1 MRTEHLFM
9 PTYSSKKTKTR
20 KRNGNSAARL
30 AAAML
35 GAAVGLGGGA
45 ANTFAQGTT
54 LLPETVVTAT
64 GTETPSEQVGSAIT
78 VISGQKLQEQQIRF
92 VSDAL
97 RTVPGVAVNR
107 TSGFGSSTDVRI
119 RGAEANQ
126 TLVLID
132 GIEVN
137 DPALS
142 SQFNF
147 GNLLVT
153 DIDRIEILRGPQSV
167 LYGSD
172 AVGGVVNII
181 TKKGV
186 GEPTVTASG
195 EYGSF
200 KSAQTSAAL
209 RAGGKHYSVALSGT
223 YFKTDGISA
232 ANEKDGN
239 TEEDA
244 NRNKTVHGTLGLRP
258 ANNLE
263 INFTGRWQRARVDTD
278 AFGTVA
284 TDDESF
290 TNSLEQFGQAE
301 IKLSLLDDRWE
312 HILSGSLFSNTLRS
326 GGGAFGPSSTEGDK
340 RKIAYK
346 TNLSLETSEIAP
358 ATHTISFGFENEREE
373 VLSQSSFSTVDRQL
387 DTQSVYGLYQIG
399 LFERLFLSGGGR
411 FDDNE
416 IFDDTTTMRMTAALH
431 VPETG
436 SKLHMSGGT
445 AVKNPTVFELFGF
458 TSTFSGNPD
467 LLPEKSESFDIG
479 IEQTFLDGK
488 VVGDVT
494 YFNNRIDNLIIGFGS
509 TATNQ
514 TGTSRIQGVEMTG
527 RAQIIDGLDV
537 TGSYTYMTT
546 SDANGTQ
553 LVRRPQHIASV
564 NVNYGFLEK
573 KRANVNVG
581 VRYNGDQKDV
591 AFGPFRRVTLD
602 KYVLLNIAA
611 SYKVNEHVEFF
622 ARGENLLND
631 DYEEVFSFGTPGIA
645 AYGGVR
651 VRFQP
656 LKLLTGRK

>member
-1 MRTEHLFM
+1 MRTQRTER
-9 PTYSSKKTKTR
+9 SKTR
-20 KRNGNSAARL
+20 QRIGAFTPRL

-35 GAAVGLGGGA
+35 GAAVGLGDGVTA
-45 ANTFAQGTT
+45 AFAQGTT

-64 GTETPSEQVGSAIT
+64 GLDTPSEQVGSAIT
-78 VISGQKLQEQQIRF
+78 VITGRKLQEQQIRF

-97 RTVPGVAVNR
+97 RTVPGVAVSR

-119 RGAEANQ
+119 RGAESNQ

-153 DIDRIEILRGPQSV
+153 DIDRIEVLRGPQSV

-181 TKKGV
+181 TKKGK
-186 GEPTVTASG
+186 GEPTITASG
-195 EYGSF
+195 EYGSYS
-200 KSAQTSAAL
+200 SAQTSAAV
-209 RAGGKHYSVALSGT
+209 RAGGKHYNAALSGT
-223 YFKTDGISA
+223 YFRTDGISA
-232 ANEKDGN
+232 ANEKNGN
-239 TEEDA
+239 TEEDG
-244 NRNKTVHGTLGLRP
+244 NTNKTVHGTLGLRP

-278 AFGTVA
+278 AFSTVA
-284 TDDESF
+284 TDDASF
-290 TNSLEQFGQAE
+290 TESLEQFGQAE

-340 RKIAYK
+340 RKITYK
-346 TNLSLETSEIAP
+346 TNLALETTEIAP

-387 DTQSVYGLYQIG
+387 DTQSIYGLYQIG
-399 LFERLFLSGGGR
+399 LFKRLFLSGGGR
-411 FDDNE
+411 YDDNE
-416 IFDDTTTMRMTAALH
+416 IFDDTTTMRLTAALL

-458 TSTFSGNPD
+458 TSTFTGNPD

-479 IEQTFLDGK
+479 IEQSFLGGK

-514 TGTSRIQGVEMTG
+514 SGTSRIQGVEMTG

-591 AFGPFRRVTLD
+591 AFGPLRRVTLD
-602 KYVLLNIAA
+602 KYVLVNIAA
-611 SYKVNEHVEFF
+611 SYKVNEHVELF

-656 LKLLTGRK
+656 LKLLTGRR

>member
-1 MRTEHLFM
+1 M
-9 PTYSSKKTKTR
+9 PTHSSKKAKTR
-20 KRNGNSAARL
+20 KRTGNSAARL

-35 GAAVGLGGGA
+35 GAAVGLGSGVMA
-45 ANTFAQGTT
+45 AYAQGTT

-78 VISGQKLQEQQIRF
+78 VISSQKLQEQQIRF
-92 VSDAL
+92 VADAL

-232 ANEKDGN
+232 ANENDGN
-239 TEEDA
+239 TEEDP

-263 INFTGRWQRARVDTD
+263 INFTGRWQRAEVDTD

-284 TDDESF
+284 TDDGSF

-301 IKLSLLDDRWE
+301 VKLSLLDDRWE

-340 RKIAYK
+340 RKIAYR

-358 ATHTISFGFENEREE
+358 ATHTISFGLENEREE

-387 DTQSVYGLYQIG
+387 DTQSIYGLYQLG
-399 LFERLFLSGGGR
+399 LFKRLFLSGGGR

-458 TSTFSGNPD
+458 TSTFTGNPD

-479 IEQTFLDGK
+479 IEQAFLGGK

-514 TGTSRIQGVEMTG
+514 TGTSRIQGIEMTG

-564 NVNYGFLEK
+564 NVNYGFLEN

-602 KYVLLNIAA
+602 KYVLLNVAA
-611 SYKVNEHVEFF
+611 SYKVNEHVELF

-651 VRFQP
+651 IRFQP